1 MDNNTTYQ
9 TAATSL
15 PASGKRLVILGAG
28 ESGIGAALLG
38 KQQGYEIF
46 VSDGGAIKDLYKQE
60 LAVNNI
66 PFEEGHHSWDIVLD
80 AAEIVKSPGI
90 PEKTEL
96 MKKVREK
103 QIPVISEIEL
113 AYRFSKDK
121 KIIAITGSNGKSTTT
136 ALTYHIFKTAGL
148 NVAMVGNIGVSYA
161 KQVATAPADYYVIEI
176 SSFQLDDIKEFK
188 PNVAI
193 LLNITPDHLDRY
205 EYKMENYVAS
215 KFRIAMN
222 QTAEDY
228 FIYCKD
234 DPEIMK
240 HLEQQPIFSTTIPFT
255 IMEPLKAG
263 GFIANDQVN
272 IQVNEEPVIMSIY
285 DLALKGKHN
294 LYNSM
299 AAGIAGRTMDIRKE
313 KIRESLA
320 SFKSL
325 EHRMEYVA
333 TVRGVDFIN
342 DSKATNVN
350 SVWFALESMER
361 PVVLIMGG
369 VDKGNDYGAIRE
381 LVKEKVKAIVCLG
394 VDNSPIQEAL
404 SKDTPAMVNTG
415 SMEEAVQA
423 AFQLATKGDVVLL
436 SPACASFDLFKNYE
450 DRGRQFKET
459 VKEL

>member
-1 MDNNTTYQ
+1 MQ
-9 TAATSL
+9 KKL
-15 PASGKRLVILGAG
+15 IILGAG

-38 KQQGYEIF
+38 RQQGYDVF
-46 VSDGGAIKDLYKQE
+46 VSDGGAIKDIYKQE
-60 LAVNNI
+60 LAVNHI
-66 PFEEGHHSWDIVLD
+66 PFEEGRHSWDLILNAD
-80 AAEIVKSPGI
+80 EIIKSPGI
-90 PEKTEL
+90 PEKSEL

-103 QIPVISEIEL
+103 QVPVISEIEF
-113 AYRFSKDK
+113 AYRFSKDSK
-121 KIIAITGSNGKSTTT
+121 VVAITGSNGKSTTT
-136 ALTYHIFKTAGL
+136 ALTFDIFEKAGL
-148 NVAMVGNIGVSYA
+148 KAAMVGNIGLSYA
-161 KQVATAPADYYVIEI
+161 RQVATAPADYYIVEV

-205 EYKMENYVAS
+205 DYKMENYVAS

-222 QTAEDY
+222 QGPEDY
-228 FIYCKD
+228 FVYCMD
-234 DPEIMK
+234 DPEISDYLRK
-240 HLEQQPIFSTTIPFT
+240 QTIYSTTIPFT
-255 IMEPLKAG
+255 IMEPLKQG
-263 GFIANDQVN
+263 GFMANEQVN
-272 IQVNEEPVIMSIY
+272 IQVNDEPMIVSMY

-313 KIRESLA
+313 KIRESLT

-350 SVWFALESMER
+350 SLWFALESMEN

-369 VDKGNDYGAIRE
+369 VDKGNDYSAIRD
-381 LVKEKVKAIVCLG
+381 LVKEKVKAIICLG
-394 VDNSPIQEAL
+394 VDNAPIQEAL
-404 SKDTPAMVNTG
+404 SNDTPVMVDTR
-415 SMEEAVQA
+415 SMKDAVEA
-423 AFQLATKGDVVLL
+423 AFHHAAKGDVVLL

-450 DRGRQFKET
+450 DRGKQFKEA

>member
-1 MDNNTTYQ
+1 MQ
-9 TAATSL
+9 
-15 PASGKRLVILGAG
+15 KKLVILGAG
-28 ESGIGAALLG
+28 ESGIGAAILG
-38 KQQGYEIF
+38 KQQGYDVF
-46 VSDGGAIKDLYKQE
+46 VSDGSVIKDLYKQE
-60 LAVNNI
+60 LAVNKV
-66 PFEEGHHSWDIVLD
+66 PFEEGRHSWDVILGAD
-80 AAEIVKSPGI
+80 EIIKSPGI
-90 PEKTEL
+90 PEKSEL

-103 QIPVISEIEL
+103 QVPVISEIEF
-113 AYRFSKDK
+113 AYRYSSDK

-136 ALTYHIFKTAGL
+136 ALTFHIFETAGL
-148 NVAMVGNIGVSYA
+148 HAAMVGNIGLSYA
-161 KQVATAPADYYVIEI
+161 RQVATAPADYYVVEI

-205 EYKMENYVAS
+205 DYKMENYVAS

-222 QTAEDY
+222 QGPEDY
-228 FIYCKD
+228 FVYCKD
-234 DPEIMK
+234 DPEIIN
-240 HLEQQPIFSTTIPFT
+240 HLKKQTIHSTTIPFT
-255 IMEPLKAG
+255 IMEPLKQG
-263 GFIANDQVN
+263 GFMENDQVN
-272 IQVNEEPVIMSIY
+272 IQVNDEPVILSMY

-313 KIRESLA
+313 KIRESLT

-333 TVRGVDFIN
+333 TVRGIDFIN

-350 SVWFALESMER
+350 SLWFALESIET

-369 VDKGNDYGAIRE
+369 VDKGNDYSAIRE
-381 LVKEKVKAIVCLG
+381 LVKDKVKAIICLG
-394 VDNSPIQEAL
+394 VDNAPIREAL
-404 SKDTPAMVNTG
+404 SNDTPVMVDTRN
-415 SMEEAVQA
+415 MKDAVQA
-423 AFQLATKGDVVLL
+423 AFSQAVKGDVVLL

-450 DRGRQFKET
+450 DRGKQFKEA

>member
-1 MDNNTTYQ
+1 MQ
-9 TAATSL
+9 KKL
-15 PASGKRLVILGAG
+15 IILGAG

-38 KQQGYEIF
+38 KQQGYDVF
-46 VSDGGAIKDLYKQE
+46 VSDGGAIKDIYKQE
-60 LAVNNI
+60 LAVNHI
-66 PFEEGHHSWDIVLD
+66 PFEEGRHSWDLILHAD
-80 AAEIVKSPGI
+80 EIIKSPGI
-90 PEKTEL
+90 PEKSEL

-103 QIPVISEIEL
+103 QVPVISEIEF
-113 AYRFSKDK
+113 AYRFSKDSK
-121 KIIAITGSNGKSTTT
+121 VIAITGSNGKSTTT
-136 ALTYHIFKTAGL
+136 ALTFDIFERAGMKA
-148 NVAMVGNIGVSYA
+148 AMVGNIGLSYA
-161 KQVATAPADYYVIEI
+161 RQVATAPADYYIVEV

-188 PNVAI
+188 PDVAI

-222 QTAEDY
+222 QGPEDY
-228 FIYCKD
+228 FVYCMD
-234 DPEIMK
+234 DPEISDYLRK
-240 HLEQQPIFSTTIPFT
+240 QTIYSTTIPFT
-255 IMEPLKAG
+255 IMEPLKQG
-263 GFIANDQVN
+263 GFMANEQVN
-272 IQVNEEPVIMSIY
+272 IQVNDEPMIVSMY

-313 KIRESLA
+313 KIRESLT

-350 SVWFALESMER
+350 SLWFALESMEH

-369 VDKGNDYGAIRE
+369 VDKGNDYSAIQD
-381 LVKEKVKAIVCLG
+381 LVKEKVKAIICLG
-394 VDNSPIQEAL
+394 VDNAPIQEAL
-404 SKDTPAMVNTG
+404 SNDTPVMVDTRN
-415 SMEEAVQA
+415 MKDAVQA
-423 AFQLATKGDVVLL
+423 AFQHATKGDVVLL

-450 DRGRQFKET
+450 DRGKQFKEA

>member
-1 MDNNTTYQ
+1 MQ
-9 TAATSL
+9 KKL
-15 PASGKRLVILGAG
+15 IILGAG

-38 KQQGYEIF
+38 KQQGYDVF
-46 VSDGGAIKDLYKQE
+46 VSDGGAIKDIYKQE
-60 LAVNNI
+60 LAVNHI
-66 PFEEGHHSWDIVLD
+66 PFEEGQHSWDVILHAD
-80 AAEIVKSPGI
+80 EIIKSPGI
-90 PEKTEL
+90 PEKSEL

-103 QIPVISEIEL
+103 QVPVISEIEF
-113 AYRFSKDK
+113 AYRFSKDSK
-121 KIIAITGSNGKSTTT
+121 VIAITGSNGKSTTT
-136 ALTYHIFKTAGL
+136 ALTFDIFERAGL
-148 NVAMVGNIGVSYA
+148 KAAMVGNIGLSYA
-161 KQVATAPADYYVIEI
+161 RQVATAPADYYIVEV

-222 QTAEDY
+222 QGPEDY
-228 FIYCKD
+228 FVYCMD
-234 DPEIMK
+234 DPEISDYLRK
-240 HLEQQPIFSTTIPFT
+240 QTIYSTTIPFT
-255 IMEPLKAG
+255 IMEPLKQG
-263 GFIANDQVN
+263 GFMANEQVN
-272 IQVNEEPVIMSIY
+272 IQVNDEPMIVSMY

-313 KIRESLA
+313 KIRESLT

-350 SVWFALESMER
+350 SLWFALESMEH

-369 VDKGNDYGAIRE
+369 VDKGNDYSAIRD
-381 LVKEKVKAIVCLG
+381 LVKEKVKAIICLG
-394 VDNSPIQEAL
+394 VDNAPIQEAL
-404 SKDTPAMVNTG
+404 SNDTPVMVDTSN
-415 SMEEAVQA
+415 MKDAVQA
-423 AFQLATKGDVVLL
+423 AFQHATKGDVVLL

-450 DRGRQFKET
+450 DRGKQFKEA

>member
-1 MDNNTTYQ
+1 MQ
-9 TAATSL
+9 
-15 PASGKRLVILGAG
+15 KKLVILGAG

-38 KQQGYEIF
+38 KQQGYDVF
-46 VSDGGAIKDLYKQE
+46 VSDGGAIKDIYKQE
-60 LAVNNI
+60 LAVNHV
-66 PFEEGHHSWDIVLD
+66 PFEEGRHSWDVILNAD
-80 AAEIVKSPGI
+80 EIIKSPGI
-90 PEKTEL
+90 PEKSEL

-103 QIPVISEIEL
+103 QVPVISEIEF
-113 AYRFSKDK
+113 AYRFSKDSK
-121 KIIAITGSNGKSTTT
+121 VIAITGSNGKSTTT
-136 ALTYHIFKTAGL
+136 ALTFDIFERAGL
-148 NVAMVGNIGVSYA
+148 KAAMVGNIGLSYA
-161 KQVATAPADYYVIEI
+161 RQVATAPADYYIVEV

-188 PNVAI
+188 PNVAV

-205 EYKMENYVAS
+205 DYKMENYVAS

-222 QTAEDY
+222 QGPEDY
-228 FIYCKD
+228 FVYCMD
-234 DPEIMK
+234 DPEISDYLRK
-240 HLEQQPIFSTTIPFT
+240 QTIYSTTIPFT
-255 IMEPLKAG
+255 IMEPLKQG
-263 GFIANDQVN
+263 GFMANEQVN
-272 IQVNEEPVIMSIY
+272 IQVNDEPMIVSMY

-313 KIRESLA
+313 KIRESLT

-350 SVWFALESMER
+350 SLWFALESMEH

-369 VDKGNDYGAIRE
+369 VDKGNDYSAIRD
-381 LVKEKVKAIVCLG
+381 LVKEKVKAIICLG
-394 VDNSPIQEAL
+394 VDNAPIQEAL
-404 SKDTPAMVNTG
+404 SNDTPVMVDTRN
-415 SMEEAVQA
+415 MKDAVQA
-423 AFQLATKGDVVLL
+423 AFQHAAKGDVVLL

-450 DRGRQFKET
+450 DRGKQFKEA